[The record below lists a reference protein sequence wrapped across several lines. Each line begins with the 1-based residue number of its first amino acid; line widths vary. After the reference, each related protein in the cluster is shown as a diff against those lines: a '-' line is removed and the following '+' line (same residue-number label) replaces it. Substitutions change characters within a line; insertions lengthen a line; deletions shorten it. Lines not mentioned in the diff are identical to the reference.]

1 MNTNILSLL
10 IWAKLMSPYMLLGL
24 YYGLLATLP
33 VGTPQ
38 ILCARSFLLGG
49 NLCGIVSISGSM
61 LAQLVTILSIYCS
74 PIYLILSRPHIL
86 TVLTI
91 PYMLLFCLI
100 IKDFP
105 NYQILRPVKLLR
117 DPRLV
122 RLFLISFLFQILN
135 PILLPNPVLT
145 RLTYLL
151 FFRYST
157 SKVFLIATFMGWLTG
172 QAVFNYLSRLLL
184 TRVERDSPMLYL
196 LAKRSIYTTFSI
208 VFTLNAVVYLGRA
221 PVSLWTKKFMNESHD
236 REMSFWEIAEYS
248 DLLWW
253 FFKPWPNSFFDPSR
267 GNRGNRFVKNCRSDI
282 DSSFYKGRTS
292 TYFFEMCLT
301 DGKKRLSFAALPS
314 LSIFE
319 KEVYRAMV
327 KSRKS
332 VKTRFL
338 ARNWILEKLARNKS
352 FQKEL
357 TDRIELLDTGSFFSK
372 AIRKRT
378 RLTSGKRSR
387 IPYTYDPFVNNSRI
401 RIPIPQTF
409 LVADELSL
417 TRWEWDELETGKRSR
432 SIKNNAEIN
441 VLTDWIS
448 AKNREW
454 KQGNENTLP
463 WETLPLRSIRMFQ
476 FLFKNRVL
484 YDYDVQKILT
494 KIKSSAKPDVT
505 WEEIMDLDY
514 EDRLLFL
521 TYLKE
526 GRCYRFDRMSPF
538 KVFLL
543 NNYKKLSNAERKI
556 RRLHKIEDLSM
567 DLARNIA
574 LYFDNDFDVPGG
586 DGDFRY
592 RKLRNVGITSARGK
606 PRSTKL
612 VKRYAKV
619 SDFRRKFLKGSMRSR
634 RRKTLLWKALQGKIR
649 SSFFLRSAEV
659 PILFRPP
666 IERLITSSL
675 KTRFDELK
683 KDVDYELGEQI
694 LDTFPFMEKNLI
706 GESKLVRSAVAARSD
721 IGPIHNGRGYMLVFQ
736 SRFRKFVKLPTF
748 IILKSIGRL
757 LFRQNSE
764 WNKDWT
770 KWRKEVHINCTFD
783 GEEFSQDELPPR
795 WLREG
800 IQIKIVYPFRLKPWY
815 ADESKKQQ
823 IFRKE
828 HMEAGSSNRQELT
841 NKKILKRKRPKFT
854 YLTVLGY
861 QTDVPF
867 GTIQKE
873 TFFWKPVRKKLIQI
887 CKRGLPRQ
895 IRHAYKVIDSKFNF
909 GRVGK
914 VSSDFGLDKKYWIKT
929 PYTNYISEMVKLEYD
944 MLMRSGKFIAIGGEM
959 YPASVTDQPFSSEEQ
974 VRKKVVAGGVTIDPV
989 NILDKNFEADEP
1001 DPKKTLVDLEPVHD
1015 ILSDTNLVNSA
1026 KFERKQPAD
1035 YREILLNLFL
1045 FVEETVE
1052 EFGSVVINLF
1062 FAIDRIFVY
1071 YVNEFVALYTQLTR
1085 VLRNIN
1091 RENNLLLKS
1100 RFPRLRSSSQACLY
1114 TDIWNIG
1121 MEKDLNL
1128 EMLVSSNGR
1137 SNSDCKRKTRRGDI
1151 CNGDICNS
1159 GVSNL
1164 NQSEVYVEKTP
1175 VHYDSI
1181 ATKFP
1186 NLENKG
1192 NRVTNLT
1199 ICFNRRTDKTANESF
1214 DKNIVKYM
1222 ETRGFLNNLCNLDEN
1237 NWNEW
1242 IEYLYKYNL
1251 PLAVWRNIAPRKW
1264 KVRLN
1269 QFSNGESNTA
1279 NKLKRHVPQ
1288 SKLPSYSIY
1297 AKQSFP
1303 MDRIRNFSKL
1313 RKHRNLLQ
1321 NLTDFAPNGD
1331 VQNFSVQKDLINQE
1345 FNRRNRIRKMSGEEG
1360 NIFGRFVHLRNSHAE
1375 IKYNLQ
1381 FDLMPWLNLNVA
1393 KLKDFS
1399 NFKKK
1404 TRGSKNPM
1412 LKDNDQYDLVLD
1424 INGRFQEI
1432 SDELYE
1438 VMLDERE
1445 DADYIFRWK
1454 WKFEAELEKF
1464 RNLIA
1469 LTRMLG
1475 DDQDL
1480 VTLCANTE
1488 INSDLLNLHF
1498 NAPTKFGFLQNLS
1511 VISAHRLPLVF
1522 DDQDLLY
1529 KIINPLLKF
1538 KSRLRSRAKRR
1549 LYKNVYNTSYIS
1561 NLLHIL
1567 TERNYKQS
1575 CIYNIDDLLPPRRQ
1589 REFRFLRCL
1598 LISRHSV
1605 LGMHSS
1611 HLFSEIETTP
1621 NGKKQHPPYPP
1632 EANGIQKIKRFLWP
1646 SHRLEEVACAGRFC
1660 LGVTTGSRFAALRI
1674 RMYPVTSSRKNQR
1687 KDARCA
1693 QLLNQDYRS

>member
-1 MNTNILSLL
+1 MNTNILLL
-10 IWAKLMSPYMLLGL
+10 LSWPKLMSPYILLGL

-33 VGTPQ
+33 VGPPQ
-38 ILCARSFLLGG
+38 ILCVRSFLLGG
-49 NLCGIVSISGSM
+49 NLFGLVSLSGSM
-61 LAQLVTILSIYCS
+61 LAQLVTISSIYCS
-74 PIYLILSRPHIL
+74 PIYLVLSRPH
-86 TVLTI
+86 VLTIFAI

-105 NYQILRPVKLLR
+105 NYQILRPVTLLHDSR
-117 DPRLV
+117 VV

-135 PILLPNPVLT
+135 PIMLPNPVLT

-172 QAVFNYLSRLLL
+172 QAAFNYLSRVLL

-208 VFTLNAVVYLGRA
+208 VFAVNAVAYLGRA
-221 PVSLWTKKFMNESHD
+221 PVSFWTKKFMNESHD
-236 REMSFWEIAEYS
+236 KEMSFWEIAEYS

-253 FFKPWPNSFFDPSR
+253 FFKPWPISFFDPSR

-282 DSSFYKGRTS
+282 DSSFYRGRTS
-292 TYFFEMCLT
+292 TYFFEKCLS
-301 DGKKRLSFAALPS
+301 DGKERLSFTALPS

-319 KEVYRAMV
+319 KQVYRSIV
-327 KSRKS
+327 KSRRS
-332 VKTRFL
+332 VKTQFL
-338 ARNWILEKLARNKS
+338 PRNWILEKLARTKS

-357 TDRIELLDTGSFFSK
+357 TDRIELLDTGSFFPK
-372 AIRKRT
+372 ATGKRT
-378 RLTSGKRSR
+378 RLTVGKSRR
-387 IPYTYDPFVNNSRI
+387 IPHTYDPFVNNSRI
-401 RIPIPQTF
+401 RIPVPQTF
-409 LVADELSL
+409 LIADELGL
-417 TRWEWDELETGKRSR
+417 TRWEWDELEAGKKS
-432 SIKNNAEIN
+432 KNMRGTAKKN
-441 VLTDWIS
+441 VLKVWIS

-454 KQGNENTLP
+454 KQGNKITLP
-463 WETLPLRSIRMFQ
+463 WETLPVRSRRMFQ
-476 FLFKNRVL
+476 FIFKNRVL
-484 YDYDVQKILT
+484 YDYEVQKILN
-494 KIKSSAKPDVT
+494 KIKYSSKPNIT

-526 GRCYRFDRMSPF
+526 GRCHRFDRMSAF
-538 KVFLL
+538 KAFLVSDFAVLL
-543 NNYKKLSNAERKI
+543 NPERKI

-606 PRSTKL
+606 PRSAKL

-659 PILFRPP
+659 PISYQPP
-666 IERLITSSL
+666 TGRLITSSL
-675 KTRFDELK
+675 KARFDELE
-683 KDVDYELGEQI
+683 KDADYEFGEH
-694 LDTFPFMEKNLI
+694 LLTSAEKSLI

-736 SRFRKFVKLPTF
+736 SKFRKFIKLPVL
-748 IILKSIGRL
+748 IILKSIGRI

-764 WNKDWT
+764 WNKDWI
-770 KWRKEVHINCTFD
+770 KWRKEIHINCTFD

-815 ADESKKQQ
+815 TDESRKQQ
-823 IFRKE
+823 ILRKE
-828 HMEAGSSNRQELT
+828 HMEAGSSERQELK
-841 NKKILKRKRPKFT
+841 NKRRLKRKRPKFT

-873 TFFWKPVRKKLIQI
+873 TSFWKPVRKKLIRI
-887 CKRGLPRQ
+887 CKKGLPCQ
-895 IRHAYKVIDSKFNF
+895 IRHVYEFIDSKFNLQKILKTSSTPSKELNF
-909 GRVGK
+909 LSNFVRVRK
-914 VSSDFGLDKKYWIKT
+914 VSSDFGLDRKDWIKT
-929 PYTNYISEMVKLEYD
+929 SSTNYIGEMVKPEYD
-944 MLMRSGKFIAIGGEM
+944 MIMRNSQSIAIGGEM
-959 YPASVTDQPFSSEEQ
+959 HPASVIDKQFVAKRQ
-974 VRKKVVAGGVTIDPV
+974 IRKEFVAGGIAVGLVNPLDKKFESDEPNPEKNSVDPAPV
-989 NILDKNFEADEP
+989 NI
-1001 DPKKTLVDLEPVHD
+1001 V
-1015 ILSDTNLVNSA
+1015 LSDRNFINSA
-1026 KFERKQPAD
+1026 KSEWKQPAD
-1035 YREILLNLFL
+1035 FGELIFNLCLLG
-1045 FVEETVE
+1045 EEAVE
-1052 EFGSVVINLF
+1052 EFVSVLINLF
-1062 FAIDRIFVY
+1062 FTIDRVFVHY
-1071 YVNEFVALYTQLTR
+1071 FNEFVAFYTQLIR
-1085 VLRNIN
+1085 VLNNIN
-1091 RENNLLLKS
+1091 WENKLLLRNK
-1100 RFPRLRSSSQACLY
+1100 FPRLGSSSQACLY
-1114 TDIWNIG
+1114 ADIWDIG
-1121 MEKDLNL
+1121 MGKDLNL
-1128 EMLVSSNGR
+1128 NILVNNHGR
-1137 SNSDCKRKTRRGDI
+1137 SNSNCEKRSSRGDI
-1151 CNGDICNS
+1151 CIHNH

-1164 NQSEVYVEKTP
+1164 DQPEVYVEETP

-1186 NLENKG
+1186 NLEKKSNY
-1192 NRVTNLT
+1192 VTNLT
-1199 ICFNRRTDKTANESF
+1199 IFFDSRTDKTANESF
-1214 DKNIVKYM
+1214 DENIVKYM
-1222 ETRGFLNNLCNLDEN
+1222 EKRGFLDKFCNLDEK

-1242 IEYLYKYNL
+1242 LEYLYRYNL
-1251 PLAVWRNIAPRKW
+1251 PLAVWRSIAPQKW
-1264 KVRLN
+1264 KVSLN
-1269 QFSNGESNTA
+1269 EFSSVESNTA
-1279 NKLKRHVPQ
+1279 NKLRRHVSR
-1288 SKLPSYSIY
+1288 SKLHSYSIY
-1297 AKQSFP
+1297 AKKSFP
-1303 MDRIRNFSKL
+1303 RDRIRNFSKL
-1313 RKHRNLLQ
+1313 HKHRNLLQ
-1321 NLTDFAPNGD
+1321 NLTDFVQNGD
-1331 VQNFSVQKDLINQE
+1331 VQNLSAQENVIKQKFQ
-1345 FNRRNRIRKMSGEEG
+1345 RKNRIRRISREEG
-1360 NIFGRFVHLRNSHAE
+1360 NRFGKFVHFQNSHAE
-1375 IKYNLQ
+1375 IRFNSQ
-1381 FDLMPWLNLNVA
+1381 FDLIPWLNLNVA
-1393 KLKDFS
+1393 KIKDFS

-1404 TRGSKNPM
+1404 TKGLKNLM
-1412 LKDNDQYDLVLD
+1412 LKDNDQCELVLD
-1424 INGRFQEI
+1424 INGNFQKV

-1469 LTRMLG
+1469 LTRMLT

-1498 NAPTKFGFLQNLS
+1498 NATTKLDFLHNLS
-1511 VISAHRLPLVF
+1511 VISAHRIALVF

-1538 KSRLRSRAKRR
+1538 KSRLKSRAKRR
-1549 LYKNVYNTSYIS
+1549 LYRNVYNDSYIS
-1561 NLLHIL
+1561 KLLHIL
-1567 TERNYKQS
+1567 TEQNYKKS
-1575 CIYNIDDLLPPRRQ
+1575 RIYNIDDLLLPRRR

-1598 LISRHSV
+1598 LISKNSD
-1605 LGMHSS
+1605 LEIYSS
-1611 HLFSEIETTP
+1611 HLISEIEKTS
-1621 NGKKQHPPYPP
+1621 NGEKQHPSYLP
-1632 EANGIQKIKRFLWP
+1632 EPNGIQKIKRFLWP

-1674 RMYPVTSSRKNQR
+1674 RIYPITSS
-1687 KDARCA
+1687 
-1693 QLLNQDYRS
+1693 